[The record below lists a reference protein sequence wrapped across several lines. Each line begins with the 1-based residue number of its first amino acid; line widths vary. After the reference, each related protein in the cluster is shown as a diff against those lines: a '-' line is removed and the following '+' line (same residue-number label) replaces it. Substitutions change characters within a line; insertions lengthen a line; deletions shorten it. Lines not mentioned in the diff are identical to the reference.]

1 MFWFFS
7 ISLFKSFSLFDLFV
21 DNEDEEATDFSAL
34 IFDASFVD
42 VVAVSGVMFSLL
54 FKLSL
59 LLLVELE
66 EKEEEEEDDVDDD
79 CDSWF

>member
-1 MFWFFS
+1 VFWFFS

-21 DNEDEEATDFSAL
+21 DNEDEEATDFNAL

-42 VVAVSGVMFSLL
+42 MVAVSGAMFSLL

-66 EKEEEEEDDVDDD
+66 EKEEEDDVDDD